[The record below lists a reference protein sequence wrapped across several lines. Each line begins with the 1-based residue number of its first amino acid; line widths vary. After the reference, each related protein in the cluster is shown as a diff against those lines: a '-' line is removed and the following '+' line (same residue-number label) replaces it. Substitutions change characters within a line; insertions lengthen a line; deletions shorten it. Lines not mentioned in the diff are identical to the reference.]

1 MKIINLEEID
11 PGSKPAEVFYE
22 GNNFNSRLISLKK
35 GEEIPPCDMDSNLIF
50 TIIEGE
56 VEISVN
62 EQKNILS
69 QNQVLIADPG
79 LFSMEALKDSKIM
92 GIQIAAN

>member
-1 MKIINLEEID
+1 
-11 PGSKPAEVFYE
+11 
-22 GNNFNSRLISLKK
+22 
-35 GEEIPPCDMDSNLIF
+35 MDSNLIF
-50 TIIEGE
+50 TVIEGE

-69 QNQVLIADPG
+69 QNQVLIAEPG

-92 GIQIAAN
+92 GIQIEVN